1 MAQAWAYV
9 PGGGFWEVLD
19 ARDVDADPR
28 RCGTS
33 VCGPRPSAVSLELY
47 AHVDGDMPAQEPW
60 SDAMRRSQLTRVLAL
75 ATLAAVFTAGCTG
88 GNPKPTASTTP
99 TATTSSA
106 SPTAQATPTTMAP
119 SPTASATAAPTSPL
133 PATEPAKAP
142 PFPADTAPDTS
153 AASAGAFLSPVNL
166 RFGVHDGYDR
176 VVLDLEGTGQPG
188 WVSQYVT
195 EPRAEGS
202 GSVISLAGAAY
213 LQTTVKG
220 VTYPTEPGAKPYI
233 GPQRFSPASAGI
245 VKEVVYGD
253 VFEGQAEVYIGLGS
267 KQPFRVFL
275 LENPTRIVIDIYQ
288 P

>member
-1 MAQAWAYV
+1 
-9 PGGGFWEVLD
+9 
-19 ARDVDADPR
+19 
-28 RCGTS
+28 
-33 VCGPRPSAVSLELY
+33 
-47 AHVDGDMPAQEPW
+47 MPAHERW
-60 SDAMRRSQLTRVLAL
+60 SDAMRRSQLARVLAVT
-75 ATLAAVFTAGCTG
+75 AVAAMLTAGCTG
-88 GNPKPTASTTP
+88 GNTKQSTT
-99 TATTSSA
+99 
-106 SPTAQATPTTMAP
+106 ATPTP
-119 SPTASATAAPTSPL
+119 SATATAAASSPPATMSSATMQAEPSPATSAPAAPKSPL
-133 PATEPAKAP
+133 PATEPVKAP

-202 GSVISLAGAAY
+202 GSVISLAGTAY

-233 GPQRFSPASAGI
+233 GPQRFSPASAGV

-253 VFEGQAEVYIGLGS
+253 VFEGQAEVYIGLAS